1 MQQEFQLHFPLLNRV
16 AKVRKSP
23 YSLVILREGLYSVS
37 VDKLPLVE
45 YYVFF
50 DSPVKGEQMKLKF
63 YKTVSDGKWYDKSYS
78 EEAELNSPEFGIP
91 EMNREI
97 KSVLDAYDS
106 QDAHRTRVSLR
117 KFQFLIF
124 LTQIIP
130 GFILQ
135 TV

>member
-16 AKVRKSP
+16 AKIRKSP

-45 YYVFF
+45 YFVFF
-50 DSPVKGEQMKLKF
+50 DSPVKAEQLKLKF

-91 EMNREI
+91 EMNKEL
-97 KSVLDAYDS
+97 KAGLDAYEA
-106 QDAHRTRVSLR
+106 QHAQQKRFT
-117 KFQFLIF
+117 I
-124 LTQIIP
+124 
-130 GFILQ
+130 
-135 TV
+135 

>member
-1 MQQEFQLHFPLLNRV
+1 MQQEFQLHFPLLNRI

-37 VDKLPLVE
+37 VDRLPLVE

-50 DSPVKGEQMKLKF
+50 DSPVKAEQMKLKF

-91 EMNREI
+91 EMNNEL
-97 KSVLDAYDS
+97 KAVLDAYDAANVKYKS
-106 QDAHRTRVSLR
+106 ISA
-117 KFQFLIF
+117 
-124 LTQIIP
+124 
-130 GFILQ
+130 
-135 TV
+135 

>member
-16 AKVRKSP
+16 AKIRKSA

-50 DSPVKGEQMKLKF
+50 DSPVKGEQLKLKF

-91 EMNREI
+91 EMNNEL
-97 KSVLDAYDS
+97 KAVLDAYEATH
-106 QDAHRTRVSLR
+106 AHHKS
-117 KFQFLIF
+117 FSA
-124 LTQIIP
+124 
-130 GFILQ
+130 
-135 TV
+135 

>member
-16 AKVRKSP
+16 AKIRKSP

-45 YYVFF
+45 YFVFF
-50 DSPVKGEQMKLKF
+50 DSPLKADQLKLKF

-91 EMNREI
+91 EMNKEL
-97 KSVLDAYDS
+97 KSVLDAYEAQHAQQKRFS
-106 QDAHRTRVSLR
+106 
-117 KFQFLIF
+117 I
-124 LTQIIP
+124 
-130 GFILQ
+130 
-135 TV
+135 

>member
-1 MQQEFQLHFPLLNRV
+1 MQQEFQLHFPIVNRA

-91 EMNREI
+91 EINKEL
-97 KSVLDAYDS
+97 KAVLDAHDTQTAQHKS
-106 QDAHRTRVSLR
+106 FSL
-117 KFQFLIF
+117 
-124 LTQIIP
+124 
-130 GFILQ
+130 
-135 TV
+135 

>member
-1 MQQEFQLHFPLLNRV
+1 MQTEFQLHFPLLNRA

-91 EMNREI
+91 EMNNEL
-97 KSVLDAYDS
+97 KAVLDAYDA
-106 QDAHRTRVSLR
+106 AHAKHKS
-117 KFQFLIF
+117 FSA
-124 LTQIIP
+124 
-130 GFILQ
+130 
-135 TV
+135 

>member
-91 EMNREI
+91 EINNEL
-97 KSVLDAYDS
+97 KALLDAH
-106 QDAHRTRVSLR
+106 DAAHAKHKSLSA
-117 KFQFLIF
+117 
-124 LTQIIP
+124 
-130 GFILQ
+130 
-135 TV
+135 

>member
-1 MQQEFQLHFPLLNRV
+1 MGCGNTGLFCTCFNNIFIMQQEFQLHFPLLNRV
-16 AKVRKSP
+16 AKVKKSP

-91 EMNREI
+91 EMNSEL
-97 KSVLDAYDS
+97 KAALDAYDA
-106 QDAHRTRVSLR
+106 AHAKHKS
-117 KFQFLIF
+117 FSA
-124 LTQIIP
+124 
-130 GFILQ
+130 
-135 TV
+135 

>member
-1 MQQEFQLHFPLLNRV
+1 MQQEFQLHFPIVNRI

-23 YSLVILREGLYSVS
+23 YSLVILRESLYSVS

-50 DSPVKGEQMKLKF
+50 DSPMKGEQLKLKF

-91 EMNREI
+91 EINKEL
-97 KSVLDAYDS
+97 KAVLDAH
-106 QDAHRTRVSLR
+106 DAQTAQHKSFSL
-117 KFQFLIF
+117 
-124 LTQIIP
+124 
-130 GFILQ
+130 
-135 TV
+135 

>member
-1 MQQEFQLHFPLLNRV
+1 MQQEFQLHFPLLNRA
-16 AKVRKSP
+16 AKIRKSP

-78 EEAELNSPEFGIP
+78 EEAELNSPEFGIS
-91 EMNREI
+91 EMNQEL
-97 KSVLDAYDS
+97 KVVLDAYEATHAQHKS
-106 QDAHRTRVSLR
+106 FSV
-117 KFQFLIF
+117 
-124 LTQIIP
+124 
-130 GFILQ
+130 
-135 TV
+135 

>member
-50 DSPVKGEQMKLKF
+50 DSPLKGE
-63 YKTVSDGKWYDKSYS
+63 
-78 EEAELNSPEFGIP
+78 
-91 EMNREI
+91 
-97 KSVLDAYDS
+97 
-106 QDAHRTRVSLR
+106 
-117 KFQFLIF
+117 
-124 LTQIIP
+124 
-130 GFILQ
+130 
-135 TV
+135 